1 VHFHWIPKKDQDQID
16 QKELIDLEYQ
26 LRPRITRFIMDT
38 LGFDC
43 CDDFSCFHF
52 ELDMEKR
59 EIRISDQTPEE
70 YSKLLRM
77 GFHDEIGANCC

>member
-1 VHFHWIPKKDQDQID
+1 MHFHWIINEDQADP
-16 QKELIDLEYQ
+16 KELVDLEYR

-52 ELDMEKR
+52 DVDMVRR
-59 EIRISDQTPEE
+59 EVRISEKTPED
-70 YSKLLRM
+70 YARQMQM
-77 GFHDEIGANCC
+77 GFRKEIGTNCC